1 MLSGEVSLED
11 FVHKVESSS
20 GMERWALW
28 MEISGRLQIAQQQND
43 FPNGVEARTYDKKG
57 ADALFPIVSTQN
69 KNNEL
74 SKLRTAERRSRIDE
88 IRFMERDR
96 MLAQSIM
103 KKQVQNT
110 RSTQVIDSD
119 FTAIPYF
126 DDGITEIALDSSRP
140 DEMARIVRA
149 SSGAASRRAEHPQ
162 PNQGR
167 LHSTGPGP

>member
-1 MLSGEVSLED
+1 
-11 FVHKVESSS
+11 
-20 GMERWALW
+20 
-28 MEISGRLQIAQQQND
+28 
-43 FPNGVEARTYDKKG
+43 
-57 ADALFPIVSTQN
+57 
-69 KNNEL
+69 
-74 SKLRTAERRSRIDE
+74 
-88 IRFMERDR
+88 MERDR

-140 DEMARIVRA
+140 DEMARIVRVR
-149 SSGAASRRAEHPQ
+149 SGAASRRAEHPQ
-162 PNQGR
+162 PNKGR